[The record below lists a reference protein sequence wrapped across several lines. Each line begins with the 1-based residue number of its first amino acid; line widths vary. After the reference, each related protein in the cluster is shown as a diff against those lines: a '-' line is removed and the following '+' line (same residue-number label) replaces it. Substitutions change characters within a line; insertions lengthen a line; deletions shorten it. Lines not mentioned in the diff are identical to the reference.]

1 MAKAGRKTELKL
13 LSMQNERIRFGGSI
27 MNVMLTITAAKAA
40 ARWRIGAMAAVMLC
54 LGTGNALAQSVL
66 EDVSFS
72 TGSGGAVDIILSL
85 SGGVPEPQIF
95 TTDNPARIAVDLMDT
110 TNAMSQR
117 SVDIGTGATRS
128 VSAVEAGGRTR
139 VVIDLFRSAPFE
151 TRVEG
156 DRLIV
161 AVQAGSGSSIVSV
174 AQQQPGSSS
183 LAAARSDT
191 LSVENVDFRRGSNG
205 EGRVIVT
212 FSDSGANVDLS
223 KQGERLRAY
232 IYNTEIAQELEERL
246 DVMDFA
252 TPVDL
257 IDTMRDGNR
266 IRMDIFVRG
275 DYEHL
280 AYQTGNQYIVEI
292 QKFEEEELS
301 PEELILEPREYEGTK
316 VSFNF
321 QDIPV
326 RAVLQLIADVSGL
339 NIVVSDSVAGN
350 VTLRLQNVPWDQALD
365 ILLQAKSLDM
375 RENGNVVWV
384 APATEIAA
392 REQQMLQALKDKR
405 ELEPLRSTFVQVN
418 YAKATDLKDI
428 IESAA
433 SGSAADGAG
442 LLSARGSVTVDERTN
457 VLLLTDTPDRL
468 GEIRELVNRLDR
480 PVRQIQIE
488 SRIVIATDSFS
499 DEIGVRFGLTGG
511 YEDNDGNVL
520 SVAGSSN
527 ATDRMNNLALVNR
540 QVNGNRSS
548 FPVIAPDNPPAGI
561 SVPPLGERLNVNLP
575 ASGAAGSWALGLLT
589 SDYLLDLELSALESE
604 GRGEVISSPRLITAN
619 QREAFIQQGVEI
631 PFQQAA
637 SSGATNIQF
646 KDAVLELRVQPLITP
661 DDRVILDLAVK
672 KDTIG
677 QLVPVEGGGTVP
689 SIDTR
694 EIQTQVLIN
703 SGQTVVLGGIYEQTI
718 REDSNKIPLLGD
730 IPALGNL
737 FRQRSSQ
744 NDKSELLIFI
754 TPTILNDSFNLDQ

>member
-1 MAKAGRKTELKL
+1 
-13 LSMQNERIRFGGSI
+13 
-27 MNVMLTITAAKAA
+27 MNVMLTKTAAKAT
-40 ARWRIGAMAAVMLC
+40 ARWRVAGMAAVMLC
-54 LGTGNALAQSVL
+54 LGAGNALAQSVL
-66 EDVSFS
+66 EEISFS
-72 TGSGGAVDIILSL
+72 TGSGGAVDIILSMQGDL
-85 SGGVPEPQIF
+85 PEPQIF
-95 TTDNPARIAVDLMDT
+95 TTDNPARIAVDLMNT
-110 TNAMSQR
+110 TNAMRQR
-117 SVDIGTGATRS
+117 SIEVGTGATRS

-139 VVIDLFRSAPFE
+139 VVIDLFRSAPYE

-156 DRLIV
+156 NSLIV
-161 AVQAGSGSSIVSV
+161 SVQGGSGSAIVSR
-174 AQQQPGSSS
+174 AQQTGGATASVASSGP
-183 LAAARSDT
+183 LA
-191 LSVENVDFRRGSNG
+191 VENVDFRRGQNG

-212 FSDSGANVDLS
+212 FNDAGANVDLS
-223 KQGERLRAY
+223 KQGSRLRAY

-252 TPVDL
+252 TPVEV

-266 IRMDIFVRG
+266 IRMDIAVRG
-275 DYEHL
+275 EYEHL
-280 AYQTGNQYIVEI
+280 AYQSGNQYIVEI
-292 QKFEEEELS
+292 QQFQEEVLS
-301 PEELILEPREYEGTK
+301 PEAQILEPREYEGSR

-339 NIVVSDSVAGN
+339 NIVVSDSVSGN

-392 REQQMLQALKDKR
+392 REQQLLQALKDKR

-418 YAKATDLKDI
+418 YAKATDLKNI

-433 SGSAADGAG
+433 SGSATDGAG

-468 GEIRELVNRLDR
+468 EEIRELVNRLDR

-511 YEDNDGNVL
+511 YEDNDGNIL
-520 SVAGSSN
+520 SVAGSSS

-540 QVNGNRSS
+540 QINDNRSG

-575 ASGAAGSWALGLLT
+575 ASGTAGSWALGLLT

-637 SSGATNIQF
+637 SSGATNISF

-677 QLVPVEGGGTVP
+677 QLVPVEGGGQVP

-703 SGQTVVLGGIYEQTI
+703 SGQTVVLGGIYEQTL
-718 REDSNKIPLLGD
+718 REDSNKVPFLGD
-730 IPALGNL
+730 IPALGTL

-754 TPTILNDSFNLDQ
+754 TPTILNDSFNLNQ